1 MKICLLILSVF
12 IIHLSS
18 TNANELYIPDTN
30 ISNWVRINPDEL
42 NWNSEIIDS
51 LFEFLDYKNTKSF
64 IVLKDGKIVIEK
76 YFGNF
81 KQDSIWYW
89 ASAGKV
95 ITSSLIGIAEGEGK
109 LSIMDES
116 SKYLGSNWTSL
127 TTEQENNIKIIH
139 QLTMTTGLD
148 DDVDD
153 LFCTKPEC
161 LKFKAQA
168 GTRWSYHNAPYTLLD
183 KVLESASG
191 RSFNQYFAEKIRN
204 KIGMNGLWIKQDYN
218 NVYFSNSLSVARFG
232 ILVQNDGKWKN
243 NEIIIPQDY
252 LKDMVNS
259 SQELNKSYGY
269 LWWLNGKDG
278 FMLPGSQFVI
288 EKLLF
293 PDAPI
298 DMIAALGKNGQILNI
313 SKELGLVVV
322 RLGDNPGYALADIT
336 PVFNND
342 IWKYLNRIMD
352 VNSGIQNNN
361 DYNVYPNPIK
371 DFVTVN
377 GKAGDLITISDLL
390 GRVFVSYMF
399 DNDGLINLNL
409 SSYSSGLYL
418 MNHKSISGN
427 KTIKLI
433 KE

>member
-1 MKICLLILSVF
+1 MKNCLLILSVV

-191 RSFNQYFAEKIRN
+191 RSFNQYFTEKIRN

-322 RLGDNPGYALADIT
+322 RLGDNPGYSLADIT

-352 VNSGIQNNN
+352 VNSIIQNNN

-390 GRVFVSYMF
+390 GRVFVSYVF
-399 DNDGLINLNL
+399 DSDGLINFNL